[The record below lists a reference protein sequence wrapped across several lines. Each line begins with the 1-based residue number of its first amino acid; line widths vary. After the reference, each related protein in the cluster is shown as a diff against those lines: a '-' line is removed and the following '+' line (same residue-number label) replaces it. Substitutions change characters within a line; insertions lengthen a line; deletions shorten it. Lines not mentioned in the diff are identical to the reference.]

1 MFDAWMA
8 VDLVRQRVNI
18 PGLSISHSIVLTAKI
33 KNFVLQS
40 LITVPA
46 VTGKDAAVLEDLPR
60 LAFVNS
66 KE

>member
-1 MFDAWMA
+1 MLDAWMA
-8 VDLVRQRVNI
+8 VDLIRQRVNI

-33 KNFVLQS
+33 KNFGLQS

-46 VTGKDAAVLEDLPR
+46 VTGKDAAILEDLPR
-60 LAFVNS
+60 LALVNS